1 MAIQLSEAASQNSEP
16 NFVAAGVLPLLES
29 DSEPIFA
36 VGEPR
41 FASNEI

>member
-16 NFVAAGVLPLLES
+16 NFVAGGVSPLLQGY
-29 DSEPIFA
+29 SELNFA
-36 VGEPR
+36 IGEPR